1 MLLTLVAALDSQELT
16 VPSGFPHFLVG
27 VAIVIAVVEE
37 QAMCGSQHCTLQ
49 IPSFHLCS
57 GLAVTSFD
65 SQSLFHLAV

>member
-27 VAIVIAVVEE
+27 VAVIAVVEE

-49 IPSFHLCS
+49 MPSFHLCS